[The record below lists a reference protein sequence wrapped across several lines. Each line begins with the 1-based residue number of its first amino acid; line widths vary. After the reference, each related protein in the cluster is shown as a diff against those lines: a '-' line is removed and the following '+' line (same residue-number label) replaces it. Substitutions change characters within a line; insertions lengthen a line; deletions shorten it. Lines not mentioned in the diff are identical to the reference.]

1 MLPWL
6 GVVKVCFS
14 SRRRLVRLEEVLVRL
29 VMFLDFVTGGMMGSM
44 IVVTAVFR
52 RVTMKVIT
60 DTAMA
65 MVRRIGVTTDL
76 VLITILGSGIEISIV
91 MFMGLAALI
100 ITTATDISVGS
111 MLLRTL
117 LWTPLVR
124 GRIHP

>member
-1 MLPWL
+1 
-6 GVVKVCFS
+6 
-14 SRRRLVRLEEVLVRL
+14 
-29 VMFLDFVTGGMMGSM
+29 M